1 MMSTRT
7 SNFPALYS
15 LDAHARVHTQPRDN
29 KNDRSNKVFIGLL
42 IFVAAAATKRTRFAF
57 ETIPTIPLIIVPF
70 APVSPHEGLMLFI
83 PKSVKKKK
91 KKKVGTQTPLF
102 SQIRA
107 PIRPLHRYTV
117 YYYTPWTSRTSIG
130 GRTSKI

>member
-70 APVSPHEGLMLFI
+70 APVSLHEGLMLFI

-91 KKKVGTQTPLF
+91 KKKGWHTNATVLTNTSTHTP
-102 SQIRA
+102 
-107 PIRPLHRYTV
+107 P
-117 YYYTPWTSRTSIG
+117 TSIHG
-130 GRTSKI
+130 VLLYAMD